1 MPTSSTDSRLS
12 LAEVNRLRHRSHGV
26 IQSCLT
32 RAGLLV
38 SAAAELVRE
47 RAAAAFRLLCEEE
60 GRIHGVPAAAVALH
74 EVGAVDAIVDLF
86 EDATSHS
93 AGDHPAGRRADPICT
108 ASPPST
114 RRSST

>member
-38 SAAAELVRE
+38 SAAAELD
-47 RAAAAFRLLCEEE
+47 AALQSAIATHDVDDLQSLVGVARQLAALLDDGSAV
-60 GRIHGVPAAAVALH
+60 GR
-74 EVGAVDAIVDLF
+74 
-86 EDATSHS
+86 
-93 AGDHPAGRRADPICT
+93 
-108 ASPPST
+108 
-114 RRSST
+114 